1 MLSLFTESTTYFES
15 SWAIIIKKYSPK
27 AKWILLN
34 NPLDFVS
41 GTIQQC
47 SLPRRRKNCE
57 ILFQNIVCFF
67 IHLSMLL
74 SVILFEYLLSPPQ
87 LSSYI
92 TPPHKREKL
101 RGNGA
106 SLTSSAH
113 ECCILRVLVG
123 SLDPDYKLIYRSLT
137 LYGKCMRQ
145 LSLRLI

>member
-1 MLSLFTESTTYFES
+1 
-15 SWAIIIKKYSPK
+15 
-27 AKWILLN
+27 
-34 NPLDFVS
+34 
-41 GTIQQC
+41 
-47 SLPRRRKNCE
+47 
-57 ILFQNIVCFF
+57 
-67 IHLSMLL
+67 MLL